1 MKPITPVSLKNC
13 NGRLCGSVATVPST
27 RSFRCVSS
35 NDPAPV
41 PSAGC
46 AFHAF
51 QASCHQFQRLVEAI
65 DPRCDGPLTAVGEA
79 AGSLDLCHPL
89 EGVIPARIRPTI
101 PTPTAAAP

>member
-27 RSFRCVSS
+27 RSLRCVSS

-51 QASCHQFQRLVEAI
+51 QASCHQFQRLVEAV
-65 DPRCDGPLTAVGEA
+65 DPRCGGPLTPVG
-79 AGSLDLCHPL
+79 
-89 EGVIPARIRPTI
+89 
-101 PTPTAAAP
+101 AAAASLTFWPPPPGGEPAGVKRP